1 MTAWKEKDLSAA
13 GKEILIK
20 SVAQALPNYIMS
32 VFKLTDGLCEDLMKA
47 IRGYWW
53 GSECGRRKVQW
64 IPWTTM
70 VLPKYLGGLG
80 FKDLVLFNQALLAK
94 QAWRILISQMAC
106 VQSC

>member
-1 MTAWKEKDLSAA
+1 
-13 GKEILIK
+13 
-20 SVAQALPNYIMS
+20 
-32 VFKLTDGLCEDLMKA
+32 
-47 IRGYWW
+47 
-53 GSECGRRKVQW
+53 
-64 IPWTTM
+64 M